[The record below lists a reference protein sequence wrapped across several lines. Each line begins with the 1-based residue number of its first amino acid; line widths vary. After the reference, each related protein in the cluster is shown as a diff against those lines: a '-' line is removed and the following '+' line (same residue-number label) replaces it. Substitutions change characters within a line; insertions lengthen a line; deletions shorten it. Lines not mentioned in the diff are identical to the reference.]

1 MIFKRVLDLEQGDN
15 IEEHLNNLTG
25 QTVKMDYN
33 IDDAERFI
41 AVSIQLV
48 KLTDEQCLMK
58 VTSCTRYML
67 EMLTHS

>member
-1 MIFKRVLDLEQGDN
+1 MKQKNEVDNEDDTDVKEILIFKRVLDLEQGDN

-48 KLTDEQCLMK
+48 K
-58 VTSCTRYML
+58 
-67 EMLTHS
+67 